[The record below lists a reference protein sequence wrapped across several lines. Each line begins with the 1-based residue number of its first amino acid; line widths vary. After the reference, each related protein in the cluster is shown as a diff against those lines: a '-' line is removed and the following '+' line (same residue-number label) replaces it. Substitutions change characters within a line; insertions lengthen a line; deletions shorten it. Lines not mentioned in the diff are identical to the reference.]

1 MHKLATLSL
10 ANRALIALVTVF
22 VAVFGVITMG
32 SLKQELI
39 PSLEFPRVTVV
50 TSMPGASRP
59 SACTSR
65 ATRS

>member
-10 ANRALIALVTVF
+10 ANRALIALITVF

-39 PSLEFPRVTVV
+39 PSLEFPGLR
-50 TSMPGASRP
+50 
-59 SACTSR
+59 
-65 ATRS
+65 